1 MSTCWWEYSII
12 VYDYLQIFWEQM
24 VVDKKKLPRFDKD
37 NGTCTNLNNNIIWSN
52 LGVSASALLMV

>member
-1 MSTCWWEYSII
+1 
-12 VYDYLQIFWEQM
+12 M
-24 VVDKKKLPRFDKD
+24 VVDKKKKKLPRFDKD